1 MKLFKRIDF
10 DGLLV
15 AVAILSSVGAYFL
28 VTNSER
34 GEEIAIQQCEIIFE
48 QLERLNDVR

>member
-10 DGLLV
+10 DWLLV
-15 AVAILSSVGAYFL
+15 GVSIASIVAVYFI

-34 GEEIAIQQCEIIFE
+34 GEEIAIQQCEILFE
-48 QLERLNDVR
+48 RMED